1 MINKSVKKL
10 FYVNGK
16 QGADV
21 RDYELQNAIKA
32 GGIVIRFASNTMT
45 LAKDQCEYWQE
56 HGQKSI
62 VFKSKS
68 GGKDYRLITI
78 PWKPDTQEQSGKL
91 I

>member
-1 MINKSVKKL
+1 MIKKVVKKL
-10 FYVNGK
+10 FYVHGK

-21 RDYELQNAIKA
+21 RDYELQKAIRA
-32 GGIVIRFASNTMT
+32 GGIEIKFASNTMT
-45 LAKDQCEYWQE
+45 LAKDQCEYWQK
-56 HGQKSI
+56 HGQKST

-78 PWKPDTQEQSGKL
+78 PWKPDTQEQSGRL